1 MTETSPSAD
10 PHTHTHAH
18 GESCD
23 HGHASHTHA
32 DTSTADGRRRV
43 AISFVLIASFMFVE
57 VAGGVISGS
66 LALLADAAHML
77 TDAASLALAWIGY
90 KLAARPADETRTYG
104 FARVRVLAA
113 FTNGLALIAL
123 AAWILIE
130 GVQRLQS
137 PQPVMGPLLLGIA
150 VIGLVVN
157 LICFAVLH
165 GGDREDLN
173 LRGALWHVAG
183 DLLGSLAAIIAAIII
198 IKTGWMPIDPILSM
212 LVAILVLVAGVRIT
226 KQSGHILIQGA
237 PDTLTPEKVRAAL
250 GPELN
255 EVASIDDIHIW
266 SLSEKD
272 TVITLKISAN
282 RSQSTEQLRARIRS
296 KLTQSFAFSQLT
308 VEIAQQ
314 AAPVSD

>member
-1 MTETSPSAD
+1 MTETPPSAD
-10 PHTHTHAH
+10 PHTRAHAH

-23 HGHASHTHA
+23 HNHAGHTHG

-57 VAGGVISGS
+57 VAGGIISGS

-104 FARVRVLAA
+104 FARIRVLAA

-123 AAWILIE
+123 AVWILIE
-130 GVQRLQS
+130 GIARLQA
-137 PQPVMGPLLLGIA
+137 PQPVMGPLLLGVA
-150 VIGLVVN
+150 VIGLLVN
-157 LICFAVLH
+157 LVCFAVLH

-183 DLLGSLAAIIAAIII
+183 DLLGSLAAIIAAVII

-212 LVAILVLVAGVRIT
+212 LVAILVLVAGIRIT

-237 PDTLTPEKVRAAL
+237 PNTLTPEKIRTILAPDLDGIAT
-250 GPELN
+250 
-255 EVASIDDIHIW
+255 IDDIHIW
-266 SLSEKD
+266 SLTEKD
-272 TVITLKISAN
+272 TIITLQISTK
-282 RSQSTEQLRARIRS
+282 SEQSTDQLRTRIRS
-296 KLTQSFAFSQLT
+296 TLAQSFAVSQLT
-308 VEIAQQ
+308 IEIAQHRT
-314 AAPVSD
+314 PVSD

>member
-137 PQPVMGPLLLGIA
+137 PQPVIGPLLFGIA

>member
-137 PQPVMGPLLLGIA
+137 PQPVIGPLLLGIA

-282 RSQSTEQLRARIRS
+282 RTQSTEQLRARIRS

>member
-137 PQPVMGPLLLGIA
+137 PQPVIGPLLLGIA

-255 EVASIDDIHIW
+255 EAASIDDIHIW

-282 RSQSTEQLRARIRS
+282 RTQSTEQLRARIRS

>member
-255 EVASIDDIHIW
+255 EAASIDDIHIW

-282 RSQSTEQLRARIRS
+282 RTQSTEQLRARIRS

>member
-137 PQPVMGPLLLGIA
+137 PQPVIGPLLLGIA

-255 EVASIDDIHIW
+255 GAASIDDIHIW

-282 RSQSTEQLRARIRS
+282 RTQSTEQLRARIRS

>member
-137 PQPVMGPLLLGIA
+137 PQPVIGPLLLGIA

-272 TVITLKISAN
+272 TVITLQISAN
-282 RSQSTEQLRARIRS
+282 RTQSTEQLRARIRS
-296 KLTQSFAFSQLT
+296 KLTQSFAFNQLT

>member
-237 PDTLTPEKVRAAL
+237 PDTLTPEKVRAVL